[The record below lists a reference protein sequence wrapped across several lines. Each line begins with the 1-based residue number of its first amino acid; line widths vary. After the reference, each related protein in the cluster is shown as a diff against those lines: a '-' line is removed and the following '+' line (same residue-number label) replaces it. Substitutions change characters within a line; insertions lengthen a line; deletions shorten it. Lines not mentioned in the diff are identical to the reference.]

1 MAQRISIGF
10 QASPPLGLRV
20 TDEELRKLEDAL
32 GGEGW
37 HQIVAEDGTVK
48 LNLQHV
54 LWLRTESDEH
64 RVCFGIAAS

>member
-10 QASPPLGLRV
+10 QASPPLALRV
-20 TDEELRKLEDAL
+20 SDEELKRLQDAL

-37 HQIVAEDGTVK
+37 HDVRGEDGDVR

-54 LWLRTESDEH
+54 LWLRTERDEH
-64 RVCFGIAAS
+64 RVGFGIGEA